1 MMDGRVITIALS
13 ASIAAFCFARAAIR
27 QPKPLASRVEPYTIV
42 ARSRLGTT
50 VPETQATP
58 LPGRSSV
65 VLVFGPLVRTLADG
79 LAKLVDASASSSAEL
94 RLGQAGLTLTVEQYR
109 TRQLAYAAGALA
121 GGAFLGL
128 LLGGS
133 TRTVVLLAVAAAL
146 WGATRWR
153 ARVERLIKQRRERM
167 RAELYTICQ
176 LIAVYIRTG
185 DTPAGAID
193 RLVRRAHGEVVREL
207 TSAAAQIRSGSEPRG
222 VFQQLTASTPEP
234 TAARLYRLL
243 SSSWTAGGDADA
255 LLALGE
261 DLRSSRREDL
271 TRTMAKR
278 QTAMA
283 LPLVM
288 VIGPILILFVAAAIP
303 HIVFGR

>member
-1 MMDGRVITIALS
+1 MMDGRVLSIALS
-13 ASIAAFCFARAAIR
+13 AAVAAWCLARVAIR
-27 QPKPLASRVEPYTIV
+27 QPKPLASRVEPYTTV
-42 ARSRLGTT
+42 ARARLGSARA
-50 VPETQATP
+50 E
-58 LPGRSSV
+58 LPTADAAGRSGV
-65 VLVFGPLVRTLADG
+65 ALVFGPLVRTLADG
-79 LAKLVDASASSSAEL
+79 LARLVDATGSSSAEL
-94 RLGQAGLTLTVEQYR
+94 RLGQAGLALTIEQYR
-109 TRQLAYAAGALA
+109 TRQLAYAGGALA

-128 LLGGS
+128 LLGTS
-133 TRTVVLLAVAAAL
+133 TRTVILLAVASAF
-146 WGATRWR
+146 WGATRSR
-153 ARVERLIKQRRERM
+153 ARVERLINRRCERM
-167 RAELYTICQ
+167 RAELYTVCQ
-176 LIAVYIRTG
+176 LIAVYLRTG

-193 RLVRRAHGEVVREL
+193 RLVRRADGEVVREL
-207 TSAAAQIRSGSEPRG
+207 TAAAAQIRSGAEPQG
-222 VFQQLTASTPEP
+222 AFEQLTASTPEP

-271 TRTMAKR
+271 ARTMAKR